1 MKKPEAQDVAPE
13 GAAAKAPEKTLARP
27 SRKLAVALHYDN
39 RSAPRVTAKGMGPVA
54 ERIVEIAREAGVPVE
69 ANSPLAEALS
79 HLELDEEIPEA
90 LYQAVAVLIGFIL
103 RKGKAPNPPG

>member
-1 MKKPEAQDVAPE
+1 MKKPGTPDTAPE
-13 GAAAKAPEKTLARP
+13 GVPARAP
-27 SRKLAVALHYDN
+27 RKLAIALHYDK
-39 RSAPRVTAKGMGPVA
+39 RSAPRVSAKGMGPVA

-90 LYQAVAVLIGFIL
+90 LYQAVAVLISFIL

>member
-1 MKKPEAQDVAPE
+1 MKKPEAPE
-13 GAAAKAPEKTLARP
+13 QKTGAAP
-27 SRKLAVALHYDN
+27 RKLAVALHYDN

-54 ERIVEIAREAGVPVE
+54 ERIVAIAREAGVPVE
-69 ANSPLAEALS
+69 ANSPLAGALS

-90 LYQAVAVLIGFIL
+90 LYQAVAVLISFIL